1 MTGSLHRALS
11 ETRVLAE
18 KAQAEKIEARRS
30 IRGPER
36 FFYDRSTYTGAHW
49 GKAGP
54 REEDLHEVA
63 VDVPEPEKKELSVL
77 SLQCPMCDYTWKSRK
92 EHPKCPKCLSSV
104 PRCEEKL
111 KAQLVA
117 AGQTAVDPQRKL
129 SGMRRVPSEA
139 STRAPSAEVGEGVWP
154 KRSESV
160 ARTGSKE
167 HLVEQVRTLG
177 WWERGGERDSVLRA
191 QAVTK
196 DEEIPRVRKQS
207 LKPPLP
213 SMAKLRPL

>member
-18 KAQAEKIEARRS
+18 KAQAEKLEARRS

-54 REEDLHEVA
+54 RDEDAVDVA
-63 VDVPEPEKKELSVL
+63 VDVPEPEKLSVL
-77 SLQCPMCDYTWKSRK
+77 SLQCPMCDHTFKSRK
-92 EHPKCPKCLSSV
+92 ENPKCPKCLNSV

-160 ARTGSKE
+160 ARMGSKE

-196 DEEIPRVRKQS
+196 DEEIPRVRKAS